1 MASCH
6 RLGMTTLATALSRVV
21 QLLYFMAPA
30 YAANMAPPF
39 VLYWKG
45 WNRPISRRGLGTHKT
60 VMGFGIG
67 VLAAIMVTFI
77 QSRIAWEGAVVAY
90 EHWAALG
97 LRFGVGAMAGDVAKS
112 FLKRR
117 AGIAPGDPWIPW
129 DQVDFVLGA
138 LTLVWGAAALSWA
151 DLALILLLSV
161 AGHVLVNHLGYWLG
175 IRDVRW

>member
-1 MASCH
+1 
-6 RLGMTTLATALSRVV
+6 MTTFATALSRVV
-21 QLLYFMAPA
+21 QLLYFMAPP

-39 VLYWKG
+39 VRYWKG
-45 WNRPISRRGLGTHKT
+45 WNRPISRRWLGTHKT
-60 VMGFGIG
+60 VLGFGLG
-67 VLAAIMVTFI
+67 VVAAITVTFI
-77 QSRIAWEGAVVAY
+77 QSRLAWEGALVDY

-117 AGIAPGDPWIPW
+117 AGITPGDAWIPW

-138 LTLVWGAAALSWA
+138 LALVWGAAALSWA